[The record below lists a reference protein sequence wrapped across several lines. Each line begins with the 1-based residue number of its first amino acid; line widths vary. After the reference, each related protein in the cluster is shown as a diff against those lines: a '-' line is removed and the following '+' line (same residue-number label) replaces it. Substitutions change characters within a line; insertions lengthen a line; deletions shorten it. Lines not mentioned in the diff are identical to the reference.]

1 MTVLIALLR
10 AIGPATHAKMSM
22 EDLRNACKAS
32 GLERVATYIATG
44 NLILESRKSAAAVQA
59 IIEGVLRGFDLAN
72 RVVMRKPDDLAA
84 IVAANPFPKA
94 ATLRP
99 SKLVVCFLAATPD
112 AERLAK
118 LLQYRGP
125 ERFKLVGRELCVDY
139 PNGVTGSKLTPGVLE
154 RRLDTPAT
162 FRNWNTVQK
171 LLAMARKCDS

>member
-22 EDLRNACKAS
+22 GNLRQACEAA
-32 GLERVATYIATG
+32 GLEQVATYISTG
-44 NLILESRKSAAAVQA
+44 NIVFKTRKSAAAAQTIV
-59 IIEGVLRGFDLAN
+59 EGVLRGFGLN
-72 RVVMRKPDDLAA
+72 SRVVMRKPDDLAA

-94 ATLRP
+94 AALQP

-112 AERLAK
+112 AESLAK

-154 RRLDTPAT
+154 RRLGTPAT